1 MAYQNL
7 PTHKNILMTVY
18 IIRERKQIRIYS
30 VEADQEVAF
39 LAEKKRK
46 ILASGDSLE
55 DAVSRLG
62 ALSDKLEVLNALS
75 KG

>member
-1 MAYQNL
+1 
-7 PTHKNILMTVY
+7 MTVY
-18 IIRERKQIRIYS
+18 IIRERNRIRIY
-30 VEADQEVAF
+30 AADPDQEAAF

-62 ALSDKLEVLNALS
+62 GVSEKLDVLNELS

>member
-1 MAYQNL
+1 MA
-7 PTHKNILMTVY
+7 VY
-18 IIRERKQIRIYS
+18 IIRERKALHIYS
-30 VEADQEVAF
+30 VLPDQEAAF
-39 LAEKKRK
+39 LAEKKRN

-62 ALSDKLEVLNALS
+62 ALSDKLDVLNMLS